1 MDKEEIYKI
10 IEEANKFNTR
20 FNITHSES
28 YTMATIATAM
38 LKRCYPL
45 AFQNIQKEL
54 LKEKGEDTMGTT
66 QTMSIHAA
74 LGELKK
80 LNQRIDNKNRS
91 LLLIGAK
98 KKSNDK
104 VVTTDYTREQFEE
117 KVRAELESHEADV
130 TRFGRIKAAV
140 VLSNAVTKLLVG
152 TKEMTVAEAI
162 ETKSTI
168 KYKKDL
174 LSRMKSKRREIYS
187 SVEMYNERVENNLDN
202 QLASLGVKDKNS
214 SAAENLSSFMDQ
226 YRNQNAWEVIDP
238 LKLDERITALEEEIL
253 EFETNVDV
261 ALSQSN
267 ALTTITIEV

>member
-10 IEEANKFNTR
+10 IEEANKFNTK

-28 YTMATIATAM
+28 YTMVTIATAM

-45 AFQNIQKEL
+45 AFQNIQNEI

-80 LNQRIDNKNRS
+80 LDQRINSKNRS

-98 KKSNDK
+98 KKSADK
-104 VVTTDYTREQFEE
+104 VNSTDYTKEQYVQ
-117 KVRAELESHEADV
+117 KVEAELQSHEADV
-130 TRFGRIKAAV
+130 ARFSRIKSAV
-140 VLSNAVTKLLVG
+140 VLSNATTKLMVG
-152 TKEMTVAEAI
+152 DREMTVAEAI

-168 KYKKDL
+168 QYKKDL
-174 LSRMKSKRREIYS
+174 LARMKSKRREIYS
-187 SVEMYNERVENNLDN
+187 SVEIYNDKVEYNLDN

-214 SAAENLSSFMDQ
+214 AAGENLASFMEQ

-238 LKLDERITALEEEIL
+238 LKLDEKIAALEDEIL

>member
-10 IEEANKFNTR
+10 IEEANKFNTK
-20 FNITHSES
+20 FNITNSES
-28 YTMATIATAM
+28 YTMVTIATAM

-45 AFQNIQKEL
+45 AFQNIQNEI

-80 LNQRIDNKNRS
+80 LDQRINSKNRS

-98 KKSNDK
+98 KKSADK
-104 VVTTDYTREQFEE
+104 VNSTDYTKEQYVQ
-117 KVRAELESHEADV
+117 KVEAELQSHEADV
-130 TRFGRIKAAV
+130 ARFSRIKSAV
-140 VLSNAVTKLLVG
+140 VLSNATTKLMVG
-152 TKEMTVAEAI
+152 DREMTVAEAI

-168 KYKKDL
+168 QYKKDL
-174 LSRMKSKRREIYS
+174 LARMKSKRREIYS
-187 SVEMYNERVENNLDN
+187 SVEIYNDKVEYNLDN

-214 SAAENLSSFMDQ
+214 AAGENLASFMEQ

-238 LKLDERITALEEEIL
+238 LKLDEKIAALEDEIL